1 MFWFMAIDA
10 LHNDAKGDVV
20 TYTSEVILKEI
31 MQDF

>member
-1 MFWFMAIDA
+1 MLWFIAINA
-10 LHNDAKGDVV
+10 LHNDAKGDLV